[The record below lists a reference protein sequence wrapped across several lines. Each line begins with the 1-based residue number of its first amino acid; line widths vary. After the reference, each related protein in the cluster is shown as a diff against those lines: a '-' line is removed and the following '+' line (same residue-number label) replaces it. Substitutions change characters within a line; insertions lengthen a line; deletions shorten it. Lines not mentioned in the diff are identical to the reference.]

1 VLSVNREVPD
11 EPISS
16 GLSWK
21 ACRFLTGLDVGL
33 SAAIAALS
41 WLAFH
46 SWLRG
51 EYWWAKLN
59 VAGALF
65 YGPKVYL
72 MGLSR
77 ASLAGF
83 ALLFVV
89 YTGLGVLFSRMAR
102 QEGFFRNLLLGCLL
116 GMSWH
121 IFAQRFFWPLL
132 DLSGPAYYPV
142 LATLPAHLIVGLC
155 LARFSGRFR
164 SLAAAFGDPSWAAVL
179 AEPAQVEEK
188 REVPAGMDPGGEASD
203 GFPQP
208 VQGSGAASPMVAE
221 DPSDEARSA
230 PDGDAEVEV
239 GSSGDDSGSPP
250 DSSSAAEGEPL
261 GKKDE
266 RFDC

>member
-1 VLSVNREVPD
+1 VFPLNREVPD
-11 EPISS
+11 EPLST
-16 GLSWK
+16 GLSRN

-77 ASLAGF
+77 ASVAGF
-83 ALLFVV
+83 AVLFVV

-102 QEGFFRNLLLGCLL
+102 QEGFFRNLLMGCLL

-155 LARFSGRFR
+155 LARFSARFR
-164 SLAAAFGDPSWAAVL
+164 SLAAAFGDPSWAADLVQ
-179 AEPAQVEEK
+179 PAPGEEK
-188 REVPAGMDPGGEASD
+188 SEAPAGLDPGAEASD

-208 VQGSGAASPMVAE
+208 GEGSDAASPLVAE
-221 DPSDEARSA
+221 EPSGEAQTAPGGDSA
-230 PDGDAEVEV
+230 GSV
-239 GSSGDDSGSPP
+239 GSRGDDSGSPP
-250 DSSSAAEGEPL
+250 DSSSAAGGEPL

-266 RFDC
+266 RSDC